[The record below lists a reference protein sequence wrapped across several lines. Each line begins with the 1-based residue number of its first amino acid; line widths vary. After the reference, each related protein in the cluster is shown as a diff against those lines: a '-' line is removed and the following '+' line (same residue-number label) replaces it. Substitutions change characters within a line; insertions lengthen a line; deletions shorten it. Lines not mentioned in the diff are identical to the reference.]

1 MGGIV
6 CNDDTASSLTK
17 QEDFC
22 NDYVSL
28 YLCGTLPCVV
38 PDRRC
43 GLLVQREP
51 LRRWARWN
59 RL

>member
-6 CNDDTASSLTK
+6 DNDQYRPQFNKTGG
-17 QEDFC
+17 FC

-43 GLLVQREP
+43 GLLVQRQP
-51 LRRWARWN
+51 LRR
-59 RL
+59 